1 MSQNKKKPSLQ
12 KQEAY
17 SMGTPTIV
25 RLTEDLASRI
35 TRQMETAILG
45 DGSCS
50 EENMGTACFAC
61 EHCNQ
66 EKGGKRIVSGFDA
79 SSLTK
84 ERTAFVAIDDET
96 GSVSFLGCATANYC
110 IVSSA
115 LGVLFPYVVFE
126 PTAGLVSNL
135 CIGSSARRRGI
146 AKDLMMLMAREYT
159 PLYVLVMLPSET
171 CAPHVLCHMK
181 ERSSKLKEYY
191 KDLGMAVLGQSSM
204 YALMGSRTGI
214 PTPHLAR

>member
-1 MSQNKKKPSLQ
+1 M
-12 KQEAY
+12 
-17 SMGTPTIV
+17 PTHRIV
-25 RLTEDLASRI
+25 PFTADLDGLIRGQA
-35 TRQMETAILG
+35 MTAILG

-50 EENMGTACFAC
+50 EENMGFACFAC
-61 EHCNQ
+61 EHCNRG
-66 EKGGKRIVSGFDA
+66 EGGNDKRIVRDFDA

-84 ERTAFVAIDDET
+84 ERTAFAAIDDET
-96 GSVSFLGCATANYC
+96 GSVSFMGCATADYC

-135 CIGSSARRRGI
+135 CVGSSARRRGI
-146 AKDLMMLMAREYT
+146 AKDLMTLMAREYT

-171 CAPHVLCHMK
+171 CTPHVHCHMK

-191 KDLGMAVLGQSSM
+191 KDLGMEVLGHSTM
-204 YALMGSRTGI
+204 YVLMGSRTG
-214 PTPHLAR
+214 PPAPHLAR